1 MFKKVATFTDG
12 KGLAGVEFFKD
23 GSMMWYAHY
32 AKWMLLEDGRLKL
45 DFSVLPGAG
54 DVKKVTFEKDTMILA
69 FSERQL
75 EARAHPSLR
84 ASWPYAQAL
93 KLAQHNPAVIQEL
106 GEPIEAGFLV
116 VGAVN
121 DAGFTGNAD
130 LIISLS
136 GPTNTATA
144 HVVAHKSE
152 GQWNFDN
159 AVVTVNNTGTTIDL
173 LTRPG
178 RRVRHI
184 KTSHPLPQPELPLP
198 NP

>member
-75 EARAHPSLR
+75 EDAHTRHYGRLGPRAGPQAR
-84 ASWPYAQAL
+84 
-93 KLAQHNPAVIQEL
+93 PA
-106 GEPIEAGFLV
+106 
-116 VGAVN
+116 
-121 DAGFTGNAD
+121 
-130 LIISLS
+130 
-136 GPTNTATA
+136 
-144 HVVAHKSE
+144 
-152 GQWNFDN
+152 
-159 AVVTVNNTGTTIDL
+159 
-173 LTRPG
+173 
-178 RRVRHI
+178 
-184 KTSHPLPQPELPLP
+184 
-198 NP
+198 